1 MCHAGARLRES
12 APAAAFPPY
21 DLAVRIDHVL
31 LASGDIEESADRLL
45 SRYGLESVRG
55 GEHPQWGT
63 GNRIVPLGG
72 QYLEIIGVTDPARAA
87 GTDLGRWVAASSS
100 EGDALAGF
108 MVEPDDFEATCARLL
123 LAQTPGARTLPDGTS
138 LSWRLAGLSEA
149 ITQGLPCFITWDGRG
164 GALGG
169 LDHDPPPDDTGIAW
183 VEVGGDPDVLR
194 EWVGGDVD
202 ALQLVGGAPGIRRL
216 AVRTASQTVILDERP

>member
-1 MCHAGARLRES
+1 MGHAGARLRES

-45 SRYGLESVRG
+45 SRYGLQSVRG

-72 QYLEIIGVTDPARAA
+72 QYLEIIGVRDPARAA

-108 MVEPDDFEATCARLL
+108 MVEPDDFDATCARLS
-123 LAQTPGARTLPDGTS
+123 LAQTPGERTLPDGTS
-138 LSWRLAGLSEA
+138 LCWRLAGVTEA
-149 ITQGLPCFITWDGRG
+149 LPHGLPCFIAWDSRT
-164 GALGG
+164 GG
-169 LDHDPPPDDTGIAW
+169 LSGLAHDSAPADPGIAW
-183 VEVGGDPDVLR
+183 LEVGGHPAAVR
-194 EWVGGDVD
+194 EWLGDDID